1 MSLDLLKGVKA
12 LESEVDT
19 LKSYIVDLKTR
30 IAVYVPVKGDKID
43 KKLA

>member
-1 MSLDLLKGVKA
+1 MLKGVKA